1 VSAESLR
8 MTSELLDNLEPINAD
23 PGGTLEL
30 IDSLET
36 ALGNA
41 DLLVLTKGCTEKL
54 IDTEYLQ
61 DL

>member
-1 VSAESLR
+1 
-8 MTSELLDNLEPINAD
+8 MTSELLDNLEPINVD